1 VGIFDK
7 FFKSKEDEE
16 KINLSRQVYILGERL
31 KLSEMY
37 CNEYKHFYEHELEY
51 AGELYNKLQD
61 ARKMLFEIMASVCRG
76 EYITMQLGGSNHISE
91 MTLRQATDF
100 IIKNVKEQ
108 YILMEGEIAELKREL
123 KEKDAYIEA
132 LETKNL
138 SNEAKENDTQKIK
151 QKITGDLQLHFE
163 EVKLEEEEVE
173 EEVVVDEEDKEFAIE
188 EITKHI
194 EMLKGSPQV
203 GIIFK
208 AIGESGVF
216 RTRELRNNDLIKAH
230 IPVGSYSYIFG
241 SLKES
246 GLLEIEKV
254 HTGRKGYFYDVFW
267 MNALGKQVYKALY
280 GKPPVVSGVDKL
292 FKEHAT
298 IRHGC
303 MVLDASE
310 ALKDLGFNVSIDRK
324 QNTLA
329 VPGGKRKIIV
339 DIIAEKENEKR
350 FIEVETGNGHSKEEI
365 YDKMDRLYEVTKD
378 FWFVAPNGYMTKPK
392 CQRKVFADNDGFL
405 SKD

>member
-1 VGIFDK
+1 
-7 FFKSKEDEE
+7 
-16 KINLSRQVYILGERL
+16 
-31 KLSEMY
+31 
-37 CNEYKHFYEHELEY
+37 
-51 AGELYNKLQD
+51 
-61 ARKMLFEIMASVCRG
+61 
-76 EYITMQLGGSNHISE
+76 MQLGGSNHISE

-123 KEKDAYIEA
+123 KEKDAYIKA
-132 LETKNL
+132 LEAKNL
-138 SNEAKENDTQKIK
+138 SNEAKENNTEDKLSKVDVCEKSEETQKIK
-151 QKITGDLQLHFE
+151 QKIICDLQLHFE
-163 EVKLEEEEVE
+163 EVKLEEEVEELEEEEVE

-194 EMLKGSPQV
+194 EMLQGSPQV
-203 GIIFK
+203 GVMFK

-216 RTRELRNNDLIKAH
+216 RTRELRKNDLIKAH

-298 IRHGC
+298 IKHGC

-310 ALKDLGFNVSIDRK
+310 ALKDLGFDVSIDRK

-329 VPGGKRKIIV
+329 VPGGNRKIIV

-350 FIEVETGNGHSKEEI
+350 FIGVETGNGHSKEEI